1 MKKII
6 IALSLLLSFVTFP
19 AKAESNACRIPSLH
33 SGAQVGFP
41 IAPGKF
47 KNSGEI
53 KIKVLFISFLN
64 SPNRSKK
71 ETKQLLEDLQLDY
84 VAKSYSYMS
93 YGKVKIKFEPY
104 MTWLRLPNDSN
115 SYELG
120 INQESNLSWQAR
132 EQRYLNEVIGL
143 ADPGIDFSKTDG
155 LAIISDPDDLGVY
168 GGAFGVRA
176 SADGRDLSSSVFL
189 GNLIN
194 HLNDPHLV
202 LRHELGHAFGWADL
216 YTRSGFGSVGD
227 LSFMANTW
235 SEYSLLGWE
244 RYQKDWITNS
254 QILCG
259 TGDIKLT
266 DIEKKGGM
274 KMAILPISQF
284 KVLIIEKHK
293 HKEFSGIISYIV
305 DSSIHSGSE
314 PILVLSTKTNSF
326 FYEGYKINI
335 SKDKLSISRG

>member
-6 IALSLLLSFVTFP
+6 LVLSLLLSFVISP
-19 AKAESNACRIPSLH
+19 AKANSSACRIPSLH

-41 IAPGKF
+41 IAPNKL

-71 ETKQLLEDLQLDY
+71 ETKELLKDLQLDY
-84 VAKSYSYMS
+84 IAKSYSSMS
-93 YGKVKIKFEPY
+93 YNKVKIKFEPY
-104 MTWLRLPNDSN
+104 MTWLRLPNDSYA
-115 SYELG
+115 YELG
-120 INQESNLSWQAR
+120 LGQTSNLSWQSR

-155 LAIISDPDDLGVY
+155 LAIISDPDDRGVY
-168 GGAFGVRA
+168 GGAFGVPA
-176 SADGRDLSSSVFL
+176 SADGKDLSASVFL
-189 GNLIN
+189 GNL
-194 HLNDPHLV
+194 LNDLREPHLV

-259 TGDIKLT
+259 TGSITLT
-266 DIEKKGGM
+266 PIEKKGGM

-314 PILVLSTKTNSF
+314 PILVLSTKTKSF
-326 FYEGYKINI
+326 SYEGYKIDIN
-335 SKDKLSISRG
+335 KDKLSISRG